1 MKNVAFI
8 PLRGGSRSI
17 PDKNIRPMGGMPL
30 AYWSINAAKKC
41 DFIDKVVISTD
52 SNKIK
57 KILSPFANK
66 KVKFH
71 DRAPATATDTAST
84 ESALLEYFETRPCDN
99 IFLIQATSPLT
110 SFLNLSEA
118 FNLFREGDYD
128 SMLSG
133 VKQHSFYWEEKPGG
147 GFEPLNYNFLKRPR
161 RQEHKGHFVENG
173 AFYIFKYENLI
184 KHKNRLGG
192 KIGLYEMPPYSLHEL
207 DEPDDW
213 DVVEFFFKKSSI
225 EKMDLKGIKLFATD
239 IDGVWTDGGMLYD
252 EVTGSEIKKFNTKDG
267 MGVKLLRENNIQT
280 AVITSEKTNIVLK
293 RAKKLKIEHIY
304 QEVKDKGEVIRKIQ
318 DELSVDPSQTAYI
331 GDDINDLSVRPYVK
345 YFFSP
350 LDASPD
356 VAKISD
362 FVCSKRGGDGCFREV
377 VDLILGLNCSLY

>member
-17 PDKNIRPMGGMPL
+17 PDKNIKPMGGMPL
-30 AYWSINAAKKC
+30 AYWSIDAAKKC
-41 DFIDKVVISTD
+41 DFIDEIVISTD

-57 KILSPFANK
+57 KILSPFANER
-66 KVKFH
+66 VKFH
-71 DRAPATATDTAST
+71 DRMPATATDTAST
-84 ESALLEYFETRPCDN
+84 ESALLEYFKTRPCDN
-99 IFLIQATSPLT
+99 IILIQATSPLT
-110 SFLNLSEA
+110 SFRNLSEA
-118 FNLFREGDYD
+118 FHLFREGDYD

-133 VKQHSFYWEEKPGG
+133 VKQKKFYWKEKTEGVP
-147 GFEPLNYNFLKRPR
+147 EPLNYNFFQRPR

-184 KHKNRLGG
+184 KNKNRLGG
-192 KIGLYEMPPYSLHEL
+192 RIGLYEMPEYSLHEL
-207 DEPDDW
+207 DGPDDW
-213 DVVEFFFKKSSI
+213 DIIEFFFKKLSI
-225 EKMDLKGIKLFATD
+225 KRSNMTGIKLFATD

-267 MGVKLLRENNIQT
+267 MGVKLLRESNIQT
-280 AVITSEKTNIVLK
+280 AIITSERTNLVLK

-304 QEVKDKGEVIRKIQ
+304 QGVKDKGEIVRKIQ
-318 DELSVDPSQTAYI
+318 HKLSIDPSQTVYI

-356 VAKISD
+356 ITKISD
-362 FVCSKRGGDGCFREV
+362 FVCSKKGGDGCFREAA
-377 VDLILGLNCSLY
+377 DLILGKTEE